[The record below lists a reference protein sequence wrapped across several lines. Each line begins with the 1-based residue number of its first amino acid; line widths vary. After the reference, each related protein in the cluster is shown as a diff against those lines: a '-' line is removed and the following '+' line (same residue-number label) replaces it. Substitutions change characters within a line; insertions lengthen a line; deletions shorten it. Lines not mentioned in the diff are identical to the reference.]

1 MSEDSRKIKGKPASH
16 RDLIVWQKA
25 MDLAVDVYGLAGRF
39 PRQEMYRL
47 VDQITRS
54 VASIPANIAEGRS
67 RASRKEFANFLA
79 IAKGSLM
86 ETETFLTLAVRL
98 HYVASPDAE
107 PAFSLITEISKMLTA
122 LRNRLLQTTTHRPEA
137 RDRKVVANEKG
148 RRPVAVDPHFNA
160 RFATKTLANENG
172 RAPVHVTC
180 GL

>member
-1 MSEDSRKIKGKPASH
+1 MGEGSWNVKTKPDSH

-25 MDLAVDVYGLAGRF
+25 MDLAVEVYRLADRF

-54 VASIPANIAEGRS
+54 AASIPANIAEGRS

-98 HYVASPDAE
+98 NYVASPDAE
-107 PAFSLITEISKMLTA
+107 PAFALITEISKMLTA
-122 LRNRLLQTTTHRPEA
+122 LRNRLLQIASHSSEA
-137 RDRKVVANEKG
+137 GDRNGVANG
-148 RRPVAVDPHFNA
+148 
-160 RFATKTLANENG
+160 NG
-172 RAPVHVTC
+172 RGTVPVTC
-180 GL
+180 GPSL